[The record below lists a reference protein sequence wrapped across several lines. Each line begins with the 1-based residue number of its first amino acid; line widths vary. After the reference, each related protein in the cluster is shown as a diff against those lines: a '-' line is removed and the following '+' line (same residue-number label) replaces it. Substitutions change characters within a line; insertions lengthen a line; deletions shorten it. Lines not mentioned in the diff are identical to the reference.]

1 MRNIA
6 VLSEN
11 SLIVSAIESSCG
23 EFEQEFNPV
32 FFRDEAGFIQYLNY
46 ELPEIDIIDF
56 SDESEEA
63 GQAFREIK
71 DDPWLHFGG
80 SIIIYER
87 QREEDLLNRLRGA
100 NIIAHVQK
108 SRISQYLPRAL
119 RILSQHR
126 SILFQRDLHA
136 LLQSKISGS
145 FVIENDP
152 FDVTIYSNLIA
163 NFLYNSNLLNID
175 QKYDCSAALMEL
187 LYNAIEH
194 GNCLIGS
201 AEKKA
206 WLEGGKDIM
215 DLIRE
220 KARQPQVQK
229 KRVHLE
235 YRITPER
242 SFFTIR
248 DEGPGFDW
256 RSALKVQA
264 TADALHGRG
273 ILIAQ
278 NYLSDLKYNERG
290 NEVSFEIPHL
300 QETNVIPRVF
310 SAQEEVVVKDGD
322 VVFRQGETSSHLYYI
337 IAGKYDI
344 IANDRKVST
353 LAPSD
358 IFLGEMSFLLNNRR
372 SATVVAVG
380 PGRLMRISKESFIN
394 AIKEHPHYGIF
405 LARLL
410 AQRLDQV
417 HEITL

>member
-1 MRNIA
+1 M
-6 VLSEN
+6 VT
-11 SLIVSAIESSCG
+11 SAIESTCT
-23 EFEQEFNPV
+23 EFADEFRPV
-32 FFRDEAGFIQYLNY
+32 FFRDQAGFIQYLNY
-46 ELPEIDIIDF
+46 ELPEVDIIDF
-56 SDESEEA
+56 SDESREA
-63 GQAFREIK
+63 GEAFREIK

-80 SIIIYER
+80 SIIVYER
-87 QREEDLLNRLRGA
+87 QKEEDLLNRLRGA

-119 RILSQHR
+119 RILSAHR

-163 NFLYNSNLLNID
+163 NFLYNSNLLTID
-175 QKYDCSAALMEL
+175 EKYDCSAALMEL

-194 GNCLIGS
+194 GNCRIG
-201 AEKKA
+201 AGEKKA
-206 WLEGGKDIM
+206 WLESGKDIM
-215 DLIRE
+215 ELIRE
-220 KARQPQVQK
+220 RASRPENKA
-229 KRVHLE
+229 KRVYLE
-235 YRITPER
+235 YRITPEK
-242 SFFTIR
+242 STFSIK

-256 RSALKVQA
+256 KKAMAEEAAAES
-264 TADALHGRG
+264 LHGRG
-273 ILIAQ
+273 ILIAKT
-278 NYLSDLKYNERG
+278 YLAGLRYNSAG
-290 NEVSFEIPHL
+290 NEVTFDILHRTE
-300 QETNVIPRVF
+300 ENNVIPRVF
-310 SAQEEVVVKDGD
+310 TAQEELLVKDGD
-322 VVFRQGETSSHLYYI
+322 IVFRQGETSSHLYYI
-337 IAGKYDI
+337 ISGRYDI

-353 LAPSD
+353 LTASD